1 MRSLKSLEARE
12 IVYLKAESNYTIF
25 IFENGQK
32 AVSGFTLKH
41 HQNKNEL
48 NGFLRVNRA
57 YLLNPSFI
65 AELKTE
71 GGATL
76 VSMSDG
82 TRMRVSRRRKPSFSS
97 ISSVLNS
104 V

>member
-1 MRSLKSLEARE
+1 MQNLKSIQANE
-12 IVYLKAESNYTIF
+12 IIHLKAESNYTIF
-25 IFENGQK
+25 TLYNGKK

-41 HQNKNEL
+41 HQSKHEL

-65 AELKTE
+65 TEFKIE
-71 GGATL
+71 GGTTL

-82 TRMRVSRRRKPSFSS
+82 TETRVSRRRKAWLS
-97 ISSVLNS
+97 L
-104 V
+104 